1 MPVARKVW
9 QPILTFMP
17 SAVERRW
24 IIRQASTRCMAV
36 VVSVPVR
43 PIAITDADGKPFSSD
58 SRYILHFNKD
68 QVPPVRG
75 FWSLTMYN
83 EKQLFAANP
92 IDRYAIGD
100 RDKLAF
106 NPDGSL
112 DLYIQRETPGKDKE
126 SNWLPA
132 PASGPFTMNL
142 RLYWP
147 KPEILD
153 GSWAPPGVKQV

>member
-1 MPVARKVW
+1 M
-9 QPILTFMP
+9 
-17 SAVERRW
+17 
-24 IIRQASTRCMAV
+24 
-36 VVSVPVR
+36 
-43 PIAITDADGKPFSSD
+43 
-58 SRYILHFNKD
+58 
-68 QVPPVRG
+68 PPVHA

-83 EKQLFAANP
+83 DKQLFAANP

-112 DLYIQRETPGKDKE
+112 DLYIQRESPGQGKE

-132 PASGPFTMNL
+132 PATGTFTMNF

-147 KPEILD
+147 KPEVLD
-153 GSWAPPGVKQV
+153 GSWVPPGVKLAQ